1 MEKVIPCD
9 SGSTVLGFS
18 IAFLSLDFCRAHP
31 EAPSS
36 CAFPLIIAAFPLL
49 DAALAILRRILT
61 RTSPFHGDRLH
72 FYDLLLARGWSPR
85 FTALACY
92 AINGSFVVLGLL
104 SLESARIAPMGW
116 LSALAS
122 AAFCTLAIR
131 LGSLH
136 HPEPPAA
143 PHRVKV

>member
-1 MEKVIPCD
+1 MEQVIACD

-18 IAFLSLDFCRAHP
+18 IAFLSLDFCRARP
-31 EAPSS
+31 EAPSP

-49 DAALAILRRILT
+49 DAALAILRRILN

-85 FTALACY
+85 ATVLACY

-104 SLESARIAPMGW
+104 SLHSRIAPMGW

-136 HPEPPAA
+136 STEPPAA
-143 PHRVKV
+143 PHRVKA